1 MKLFHFASQNTSQTL
16 LRSPCHDSPRLNSPS
31 KHVRPCYLFAL
42 IDGRSA
48 ALAARG
54 GDSPLSDLLPLLPS
68 APRELTLTLLDR
80 NVFTANSLWIF
91 QWRMC
96 WNDSSGN
103 YRSGSRRGRTS
114 NQEVTRWHTNAREVR
129 FVLSFC
135 TFLFYLLW
143 MLRGDKRAV
152 VDVIEFCALFVDSCW
167 GWSEKETVRNDH
179 DAWLHNCMFCSI
191 PYPRMVA
198 DSKIYGLHKAQIPD
212 LASDGT
218 KLEPQIKKLTRKIPS

>member
-16 LRSPCHDSPRLNSPS
+16 LRWPCHDSPRLNSPS
-31 KHVRPCYLFAL
+31 KHVGPCYLFAL

-48 ALAARG
+48 ALAARSS
-54 GDSPLSDLLPLLPS
+54 DSPLSDLLPLLPS

-114 NQEVTRWHTNAREVR
+114 NQEVTRWHTNAHEIC

-135 TFLFYLLW
+135 TFLFHLLW
-143 MLRGDKRAV
+143 TLRGNKRAV
-152 VDVIEFCALFVDSCW
+152 VDVIEFCALFVDLRCDDLKRKPW
-167 GWSEKETVRNDH
+167 EMIAMPGYITVGF
-179 DAWLHNCMFCSI
+179 APFLIPEWWLIVKYMVFTKHRS
-191 PYPRMVA
+191 RM
-198 DSKIYGLHKAQIPD
+198 
-212 LASDGT
+212 
-218 KLEPQIKKLTRKIPS
+218 

>member
-1 MKLFHFASQNTSQTL
+1 MKLFHFALQNTSQTL

-54 GDSPLSDLLPLLPS
+54 SDSPLSDLLPLLPS
-68 APRELTLTLLDR
+68 APRELTLILLDR

-103 YRSGSRRGRTS
+103 LPKWIPPREDLQSGGHSLTHKRTRSMFCF
-114 NQEVTRWHTNAREVR
+114 VFFVR
-129 FVLSFC
+129 FCFIFCGCCVATSARWLTWLSFVHC
-135 TFLFYLLW
+135 L
-143 MLRGDKRAV
+143 
-152 VDVIEFCALFVDSCW
+152 
-167 GWSEKETVRNDH
+167 
-179 DAWLHNCMFCSI
+179 
-191 PYPRMVA
+191 
-198 DSKIYGLHKAQIPD
+198 
-212 LASDGT
+212 
-218 KLEPQIKKLTRKIPS
+218 

>member
-1 MKLFHFASQNTSQTL
+1 MKLFHFALQNTSQTL
-16 LRSPCHDSPRLNSPS
+16 LWSPCHDSPRLNSPS

-103 YRSGSRRGRTS
+103 YRGGSRRGRTS
-114 NQEVTRWHTNAREVR
+114 NQEVTRWHTNAHEIC
-129 FVLSFC
+129 FVLSFLYV
-135 TFLFYLLW
+135 FVLSS
-143 MLRGDKRAV
+143 
-152 VDVIEFCALFVDSCW
+152 VDVAWQQARSGWRDWVLCIVCRLALR
-167 GWSEKETVRNDH
+167 WSEKETVRNDH
-179 DAWLHNCMFCSI
+179 DAWLHNCM
-191 PYPRMVA
+191 VL
-198 DSKIYGLHKAQIPD
+198 LHSLSQN
-212 LASDGT
+212 GGW
-218 KLEPQIKKLTRKIPS
+218 